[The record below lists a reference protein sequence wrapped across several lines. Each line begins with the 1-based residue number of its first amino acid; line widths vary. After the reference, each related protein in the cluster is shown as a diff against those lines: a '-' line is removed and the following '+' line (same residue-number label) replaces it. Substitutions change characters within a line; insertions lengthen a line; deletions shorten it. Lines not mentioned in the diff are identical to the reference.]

1 MPACVIRMGGGTVVE
16 RIVIDVPVI
25 SIEAVK
31 TGVGT
36 TVAPIRILP
45 RRPDMPSTPYTIG
58 TKVRRL

>member
-1 MPACVIRMGGGTVVE
+1 MGGGTVVE